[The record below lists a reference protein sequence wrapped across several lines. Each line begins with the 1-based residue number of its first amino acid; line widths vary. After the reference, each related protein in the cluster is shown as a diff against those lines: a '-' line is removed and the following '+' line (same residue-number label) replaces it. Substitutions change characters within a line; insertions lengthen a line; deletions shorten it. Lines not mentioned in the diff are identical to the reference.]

1 MKKFKLFFN
10 TINEQKW
17 INEQLNNGYRLKKIS
32 LLGTYHFEK
41 TTEQQIVQIDY
52 QDYKSK
58 QNYEHYHSLYNEF
71 GWQLISGSRASGVQY
86 WQKQV
91 DGNDELFSDQ
101 QSKTAYYKRL
111 MNYSAMLAGVFFI
124 FTMSLQNSN
133 AYSIFN
139 LKSLY
144 LTPGLWALEGKEFWL
159 RFLFET
165 PFAFMRLAGPLAF
178 LFVVVAYT
186 YNYYSLNK
194 YLKEDK

>member
-71 GWQLISGSRASGVQY
+71 GWQLISGSRAS
-86 WQKQV
+86 
-91 DGNDELFSDQ
+91 
-101 QSKTAYYKRL
+101 
-111 MNYSAMLAGVFFI
+111 AMV
-124 FTMSLQNSN
+124 SLTHVLSG
-133 AYSIFN
+133 YEKSILSTF
-139 LKSLY
+139 
-144 LTPGLWALEGKEFWL
+144 P
-159 RFLFET
+159 
-165 PFAFMRLAGPLAF
+165 
-178 LFVVVAYT
+178 
-186 YNYYSLNK
+186 
-194 YLKEDK
+194 